1 MLNLLMN
8 SGLTPK
14 SNLISLK
21 IFQVPEQL
29 HTISPPKLIT
39 RSLKESH
46 RNPLKKVSKKKKGPL
61 KSSALK
67 IANRAH
73 YC

>member
-21 IFQVPEQL
+21 ILQITEKL
-29 HTISPPKLIT
+29 HTISPPKFIT
-39 RSLKESH
+39 RRLKEFH
-46 RNPLKKVSKKKKGPL
+46 RNPLKKVSKKTKGPL

-73 YC
+73 YS